1 MVALGIVLAVVSG
14 VFALGV
20 VLSNTST
27 TQAEAFGVSLS
38 NVSLGGLFL
47 AGVVTGAVL
56 LIGLTLM
63 LAGAARKRHR
73 RQAVRSQVKSVQG
86 ESAGLAD
93 ENVRLHEELEDQ
105 RRRSV
110 VPVTSNPYPQTTQG
124 GPATTTGGGQ
134 PAAAEGLGQP
144 DAAPQGGDPRVRRS
158 GLFRR

>member
-1 MVALGIVLAVVSG
+1 MIALGIVLAVVSG

-20 VLSNTST
+20 VLSNTSA

-38 NVSLGGLFL
+38 NVTLGGLFL
-47 AGVVTGAVL
+47 AGVVTGAAL

-63 LAGAARKRHR
+63 LAGAIRKRHR
-73 RQAVRSQVKSVQG
+73 RQAIKSQVKSVQG
-86 ESAGLAD
+86 ERAGLAD
-93 ENVRLHEELEDQ
+93 ENVRLHEELEEQ

-124 GPATTTGGGQ
+124 GLSTTAGGG
-134 PAAAEGLGQP
+134 PAVEPEGFGQAG
-144 DAAPQGGDPRVRRS
+144 AAPQVGDPGVKRS

>member
-124 GPATTTGGGQ
+124 GPATTTVGGQ